1 MNKLNLK
8 TILNPYVLLIFSALF
23 CSTLLDQFVQ
33 RKLEML
39 ISSKDGLSSMIWIW
53 GGVSVFSA
61 LFFPVV
67 ISLICAY
74 VLVSPVQSFKKFV
87 ADNIELSI
95 IENLRAW
102 GKIFLWSFVFII
114 PGVVK
119 YINYILT
126 PFVVLFSKRYKN
138 GEVDA
143 LEYSAYISKN
153 FWWSI
158 KMWLGLF
165 LVVIPIAF
173 YLLFDQYRIFSD
185 HPVSATLLVLVSTVV
200 QLLFHFVI
208 LRLFIKYLNEV
219 ENVAHV

>member
-74 VLVSPVQSFKKFV
+74 VLVSPVQNFKKFV

-185 HPVSATLLVLVSTVV
+185 HPVSATLLVLLSTVV